1 MIYTIG
7 NHIWPKGVDM
17 SELATYLKNQM
28 RDNNWTW
35 RVAEEV
41 TGVSKSELANII
53 ENPDVIP
60 GLETLAKLA
69 RAFKLPLWRVVEMA
83 GFDLELSHGDLS
95 QAQCLVGLMDAMP
108 QYRSVV
114 DHLARIQDS
123 DDIEGIL
130 VYLETLQRRRTAA

>member
-7 NHIWPKGVDM
+7 NHIWLKGVDM

-41 TGVSKSELANII
+41 TGVSKSALANII

-69 RAFKLPLWRVVEMA
+69 RALKLPLWRVVEMA
-83 GFDLELSHGDLS
+83 GFDLELNHGDLS
-95 QAQCLVGLMDAMP
+95 QAQRLAGLMDAMP
-108 QYRSVV
+108 QYRPVV
-114 DHLARIQDS
+114 DYLVQIQDS

-130 VYLETLQRRRTAA
+130 VYLETLQRRCTAA

>member
-41 TGVSKSELANII
+41 TGVSKSALANII

-69 RAFKLPLWRVVEMA
+69 RTFKLPLWR
-83 GFDLELSHGDLS
+83 
-95 QAQCLVGLMDAMP
+95 GLIW
-108 QYRSVV
+108 R
-114 DHLARIQDS
+114 LI
-123 DDIEGIL
+123 
-130 VYLETLQRRRTAA
+130 TAI